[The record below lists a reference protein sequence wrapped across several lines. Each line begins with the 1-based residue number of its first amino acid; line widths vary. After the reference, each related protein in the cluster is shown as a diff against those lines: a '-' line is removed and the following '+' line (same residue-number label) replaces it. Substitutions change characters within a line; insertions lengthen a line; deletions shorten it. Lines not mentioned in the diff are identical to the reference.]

1 MKINTITKTL
11 LIGGVLLTLACLVLQ
26 ENEHKQKDKSS
37 SNENEEKPLNQL
49 ENELKTA
56 IEIEDY
62 ESAAKLRDII
72 NAKKPQNV

>member
-1 MKINTITKTL
+1 MKINTVTKTL

-26 ENEHKQKDKSS
+26 ENEQQSKDKSS
-37 SNENEEKPLNQL
+37 SNESEEKPLNQL

-56 IEIEDY
+56 IENEDF
-62 ESAAKLRDII
+62 EMAAKLRDII